1 MSNDSLP
8 TVLRDLLLKTRV
20 GSAPGKACVAVPLL
34 RLLAPNTY
42 GCTSW
47 LFLPTAGRTIRIR
60 VVAGSGVSCCCPA
73 VQGHLCA
80 DCVFASG
87 MRIMELA
94 DLARIGAVSR
104 SLFARR
110 KIVGVRLCPANKR
123 SVQLVPDDDGLAPA
137 TTFLCNEGLVLA
149 GRHLFNIRDQGTLK
163 YVDRAPI

>member
-1 MSNDSLP
+1 
-8 TVLRDLLLKTRV
+8 
-20 GSAPGKACVAVPLL
+20 
-34 RLLAPNTY
+34 
-42 GCTSW
+42 
-47 LFLPTAGRTIRIR
+47 
-60 VVAGSGVSCCCPA
+60 
-73 VQGHLCA
+73 
-80 DCVFASG
+80 
-87 MRIMELA
+87 MELA

-137 TTFLCNEGLVLA
+137 TTFLCNKGLVLA